1 MLPSLKFIKRYYG
14 AEDFIQGKIRFC
26 LWIEDCDA
34 EQAASMPEI
43 AERLEKVR
51 NMRLLAKAPT
61 TRPAADSAATVLI
74 EPPKA
79 PRIGSRSIAVAAVI
93 VLSGVYFKI
102 RADAIA
108 EVEAQATAD
117 ALRRTQDAIRNGDA
131 VDTSPDGL
139 LKSDGHRRD

>member
-1 MLPSLKFIKRYYG
+1 MFSLLFTPLGRY
-14 AEDFIQGKIRFC
+14 
-26 LWIEDCDA
+26 L
-34 EQAASMPEI
+34 
-43 AERLEKVR
+43 
-51 NMRLLAKAPT
+51 T
-61 TRPAADSAATVLI
+61 
-74 EPPKA
+74 
-79 PRIGSRSIAVAAVI
+79 IAVAAVI

-131 VDTSPDGL
+131 VDTSPDGV